1 MAIGTIINSSMMRLT
16 SQMLSTSR
24 KYGATFERVSTG
36 NRINR
41 PGDDAAGL
49 AIADK
54 LRIES
59 RIMTTAMRNAND
71 AISMINTTDSA
82 LSNVNDVLTR
92 MGELASQAG
101 NSTYSDAQRNAMQLE
116 FAALGSEIDRISST
130 TTFNGIKLL
139 SSSADMYAQI
149 GISGDAASSLQIQSS
164 IATLSSLGLGNG
176 TVLTYSLTG
185 TTSAYAVT
193 AANSALAA
201 VQTAMDGIVT
211 QRGRMG
217 ASSARLQSAIS
228 NLTSA
233 RENSRISESY
243 IRDADLASD
252 SAELVKL
259 QVMQQ
264 AQSAMFGQANQMWAR
279 VYDLIRG

>member
-1 MAIGTIINSSMMRLT
+1 MMRLT
-16 SQMLSTSR
+16 SQMLATSR
-24 KYGATFERVSTG
+24 KYGATFERVATG

-59 RIMTTAMRNAND
+59 RIMTAAMRNAND
-71 AISMINTTDSA
+71 ALSMINTTDSA
-82 LSNVNDVLTR
+82 LSSVNDVLTR
-92 MGELASQAG
+92 MGELAAQAG
-101 NSTYSDAQRNAMQLE
+101 NSTYSDSQRSAMQLE

-130 TTFNGIKLL
+130 TSFNGVKLL
-139 SSSADMYAQI
+139 SNSADMYAQI

-164 IATLSSLGLGNG
+164 IATLSALGLGNG

-185 TTSAYAVT
+185 ATSAYAIT

-201 VQTAMDGIVT
+201 VQTALDGIGT

-217 ASSARLQSAIS
+217 ASSARLQSAIT
-228 NLTSA
+228 NLTTS
-233 RENSRISESY
+233 RENSRVSESY
-243 IRDADLASD
+243 IRDADLATD

-259 QVMQQ
+259 QVLQQ
-264 AQSAMFGQANQMWAR
+264 AQSALFGQANQMWGR